1 MDGRFRAGGDPKK
14 NEPVGLHIPAALN
27 VLICCEACARG
38 RTLLPPSRLG
48 PTDPRGSRITT
59 ARVGSSVGTLDVMSS
74 RSERQ
79 AARELIAA
87 YHEARLADLVQRVG
101 EAIDRFRAGETDAF
115 EADQV
120 IFQYSRSAKEVWKF
134 CNAPDVEFTAQLIQE
149 REQVDWWAQG
159 APRSK

>member
-1 MDGRFRAGGDPKK
+1 MPPPRHNHAEQENALASSSGDQ
-14 NEPVGLHIPAALN
+14 N
-27 VLICCEACARG
+27 VLICRRACARG
-38 RTLLPPSRLG
+38 RTLLPPSRLW

-79 AARELIAA
+79 AARELIAI

-120 IFQYSRSAKEVWKF
+120 FFQYSRSAKELWKF

>member
-1 MDGRFRAGGDPKK
+1 M
-14 NEPVGLHIPAALN
+14 
-27 VLICCEACARG
+27 
-38 RTLLPPSRLG
+38 
-48 PTDPRGSRITT
+48 
-59 ARVGSSVGTLDVMSS
+59 GTLGVMSS

-120 IFQYSRSAKEVWKF
+120 IFQYSRSAKELWKF

-149 REQVDWWAQG
+149 RERVDWWAKG

>member
-1 MDGRFRAGGDPKK
+1 MISARIRS
-14 NEPVGLHIPAALN
+14 
-27 VLICCEACARG
+27 CRRACARG
-38 RTLLPPSRLG
+38 RTLLPLSRLW
-48 PTDPRGSRITT
+48 PTDPRGSHITT

-101 EAIDRFRAGETDAF
+101 EAIDSFRAGETDAF

-120 IFQYSRSAKEVWKF
+120 IFQYSRSAKELWKF

-149 REQVDWWAQG
+149 REQADWWAQG
-159 APRSK
+159 VPRSK